1 MNNSQMFSS
10 GTEEKLTQQMDNTSE
25 SNRDGTSQ
33 KAMQANGDKN
43 SMNNMSG
50 NDSLS
55 RESNAMGTS
64 TVESDASVLSNE
76 SGNNAIDPN
85 GNMAEDAAFSSSNAQ
100 ETQDIGVLQSRN
112 DALNGKVSGSSRTM
126 GQDEKLRKMDAD
138 ISGHSKKADWNKDRA
153 EAM

>member
-1 MNNSQMFSS
+1 MFSS

-85 GNMAEDAAFSSSNAQ
+85 GNMADNAVFFVI
-100 ETQDIGVLQSRN
+100 DVFFGIG
-112 DALNGKVSGSSRTM
+112 
-126 GQDEKLRKMDAD
+126 
-138 ISGHSKKADWNKDRA
+138 
-153 EAM
+153 